1 MLDNGRADIVKRR
14 NGGGSLE
21 ILKYRNKESCTL
33 LGSHLSSYSDNSVF
47 TRTNVVFSKLHLDLR
62 VANIE

>member
-21 ILKYRNKESCTL
+21 IWKYRNTDWWSL
-33 LGSHLSSYSDNSVF
+33 LGSHLSSYTDNLVF
-47 TRTNVVFSKLHLDLR
+47 TRTNLVFSKLHRDLW

>member
-21 ILKYRNKESCTL
+21 ILKYRNTELCTL
-33 LGSHLSSYSDNSVF
+33 LGSHLSSYTDNLVF
-47 TRTNVVFSKLHLDLR
+47 TRTNVVF
-62 VANIE
+62 